1 LLDSRHLGVTW
12 LPNPI
17 RLGALGCDIDV
28 RSDSLRSGIAVR
40 SKTFRF
46 DIDAKFFS
54 RESDMA
60 VKLKTFYLA

>member
-1 LLDSRHLGVTW
+1 VTW

-28 RSDSLRSGIAVR
+28 RSDSFRFGIAAR
-40 SKTFRF
+40 PKTFIF

-54 RESDMA
+54 RESDMTIKL
-60 VKLKTFYLA
+60 KLKTFYLE